1 MDKIVYISD
10 GSKLGVDIREQLTQS
25 FEVTPCSFDLDTVV
39 DCIQQVRPLLVV
51 VFVKNLPYEAEHQL
65 HLLLGSQTVAFV
77 LIGSRAECHDF
88 FGQGNIKKYIITPL
102 LLKDLVMQVE
112 DAADL
117 EAQRPLR
124 NRDIIQE
131 EEVMA
136 EQKHILLVDDDVVA
150 LRTITNYIK
159 DYFRVSVAKSG
170 TAAISFLAKEIPD
183 LILLDYEMPV
193 CNGVQTLQMIRAE
206 EAYKNIPVFFL
217 TGVSDAQM
225 VKAAVD
231 LKPEG
236 YILKSISQGALIS
249 KIREFFE

>member
-25 FEVTPCSFDLDTVV
+25 FEVTPCSFDLDRVV
-39 DCIQQVRPLLVV
+39 ACIQEVEPLLVV
-51 VFVKNLPYEAEHQL
+51 VFIKNLPYEAEHQL

-88 FGQGNIKKYIITPL
+88 YGQGNIKKYIITPL

-112 DAADL
+112 DAADVV
-117 EAQRPLR
+117 AQRPLR
-124 NRDIIQE
+124 NRE
-131 EEVMA
+131 EVKEEAVMA
-136 EQKHILLVDDDVVA
+136 EKKHILLVDDDAVA

-193 CNGVQTLQMIRAE
+193 CNGVQTLQMIRGE